1 MSRFRPLDED
11 EHCEKVCCRC
21 GRSISIRP
29 YVCAKVGRCKSKR
42 PKLHTFLSAEWV
54 IGGQVKRGVS
64 LSEVLFEDGLPPQP
78 AFCLSVFSFASG
90 TRAVSS
96 LRPCFFFEGVC
107 LFLSGVI
114 RVCPF
119 CLVSTMLGRTR
130 TAEKSLQTEKRP
142 QGEYGAC
149 GLDPRLWGTRPSAS
163 QERGVFD
170 FGCCARHG
178 ARLEPTLRPRD
189 GHALLAG
196 YQRD

>member
-1 MSRFRPLDED
+1 MSRFRPLHED

-21 GRSISIRP
+21 DRSVSIRP
-29 YVCAKVGRCKSKR
+29 CVCGKVGRCKSKR
-42 PKLHTFLSAEWV
+42 PKLHTFLSADWV
-54 IGGQVKRGVS
+54 ISGQVKRGVS

-78 AFCLSVFSFASG
+78 AFCLSVFSFALEDG
-90 TRAVSS
+90 LCLPFV
-96 LRPCFFFEGVC
+96 LVVFKGVC
-107 LFLSGVI
+107 LYLSGAI

-130 TAEKSLQTEKRP
+130 RAEKTLQTEKRP

-196 YQRD
+196 YKRD